1 MHTFTHERLPTV
13 KADKCTKKGDKQVG
27 AYQTTMCVKLDRH
40 SPGLMFT
47 TSRVLTRA
55 MAIWVGSSS
64 TPPLPAQCAWSQ
76 RLQAVGPPTW
86 RG

>member
-1 MHTFTHERLPTV
+1 MHTFTHKRLPIV
-13 KADKCTKKGDKQVG
+13 KADSFTKRSEKQVG

-55 MAIWVGSSS
+55 VAIWVGSSS
-64 TPPLPAQCAWSQ
+64 TPPLPA
-76 RLQAVGPPTW
+76 
-86 RG
+86 